1 MRNYAKILLAYMPHN
16 IKKSYK
22 SVGKMDQ
29 WTKHISQKYTRE
41 EIQMGKQFIFDNN
54 QKYKLK
60 Q

>member
-1 MRNYAKILLAYMPHN
+1 MPHN
-16 IKKSYK
+16 IKRSYK

-29 WTKHISQKYTRE
+29 WTKYINQKFTRE
-41 EIQMGKQFIFDNN
+41 EIQMGKKFMFDNN